1 MDLLVGGGGGG
12 GVNSQVA
19 EIKVRQKCGEAIND
33 SLNQC

>member
-12 GVNSQVA
+12 VNSQVT
-19 EIKVRQKCGEAIND
+19 EIKVRQKCGEPIND